1 MIQGPAMR
9 LAGVVAA
16 GLLAAT
22 ATAGTRPGTTM
33 IQAGSDAPDGHRGP
47 VADLPAAGNREKHR
61 DPANR
66 F

>member
-1 MIQGPAMR
+1 MR

-33 IQAGSDAPDGHRGP
+33 IQAGSDGPAGHRGP
-47 VADLPAAGNREKHR
+47 VAHLPAAGNREKR
-61 DPANR
+61 CDPANR